1 MVKGKTRIHIM
12 VNAFWQ
18 MSGGDKRIIEML
30 RRWVQLDNTEFEYYI
45 YAPQKFIDIL
55 QREKIENIVYRCT
68 QKEEKANLIVS
79 YIMRTYHAIQLLPK
93 ELKGDILYSTSD
105 YFPDVLPTVYG
116 KRRGYNVKWISMIHH
131 IIEDYRTRQGNRFK
145 NFLSSKM
152 QKSSFKRMKKN
163 ADCILVVSP
172 LVKKYLIENEFD
184 EAKIELVDNGVD
196 VSFINKANK
205 KCPTSYDA
213 IMLARLVPSKGI
225 FDLPEIWKKV
235 CEKKPEA
242 RLGLIG
248 NASEEVKNKF
258 ILEAQK
264 AGVENKIDLL
274 GYMSSEKAYSYL
286 KNAKVFVFTSREE
299 GWGISLAEAM
309 CCDIPV
315 VAFELP
321 VYKYIFEDNILYVEN
336 RDKEKMADR
345 IIYLLNN
352 PLEAKKIAKRGS
364 EFVRKNYDWSVVAK
378 KEIDIIRK
386 YIKCKNFI

>member
-1 MVKGKTRIHIM
+1 MAKEKMRIHIM

-30 RRWVQLDNTEFEYYI
+30 RRWVQLDNEEFEYYI

-55 QREKIENIVYRCT
+55 QKEKIENIVYRCT
-68 QKEEKANLIVS
+68 QKEENANIIVS
-79 YIMRTYHAIQLLPK
+79 YIMRTYSAIRLLPK
-93 ELKGDILYSTSD
+93 ELKGDIFYSTSD
-105 YFPDVLPTVYG
+105 YFPDVFPAIYG
-116 KRRGYNVKWISMIHH
+116 KKRGYAVKWISMIHH
-131 IIEDYRTRQGNRFK
+131 IIEDYRTRQGNQLK
-145 NFLSSKM
+145 NLLSSKM
-152 QKSSFKRMKKN
+152 QKNSFKRMRKK

-172 LVKKYLIENEFD
+172 LVQKYLINHKFD
-184 EAKIELVDNGVD
+184 EGKIKLVDNGVD
-196 VSFINKANK
+196 VAFIDKANE

-248 NASEEVKNKF
+248 NASEEIKSKF
-258 ILEAQK
+258 IAETQK
-264 AGVENKIDLL
+264 TGVEDKIDLL
-274 GYMSSEKAYSYL
+274 GYMSSEEAYSYL
-286 KNAKVFVFTSREE
+286 KNAKIFVFTSREE

-321 VYKYIFEDNILYVEN
+321 VYKYIFKDNILYVEDRN
-336 RDKEKMADR
+336 KEKMADR
-345 IIYLLNN
+345 IVYLLDN
-352 PLEAKKIAKRGS
+352 PLEAKEIAKRGS
-364 EFVRKNYDWSVVAK
+364 KFVRGNYDWNVVAQ
-378 KEIDIIRK
+378 KELDIIK
-386 YIKCKNFI
+386 KTYPKK